1 MLKGI
6 TLLIGETLTLCGLI
20 GVFLTDAG
28 TIQNKQAWTILILG
42 VASIM
47 ASILMKGKGA
57 GEPSESKG
65 DDKWQD
71 S

>member
-20 GVFLTDAG
+20 GVFLTAAG
-28 TIQNKQAWTILILG
+28 TSQAKQAWTLIILG
-42 VASIM
+42 VAATV
-47 ASILMKGKGA
+47 ASILMKGKGRL
-57 GEPSESKG
+57 SESKG